1 MRIGLTG
8 GIGSGKSTVAGLLAG
23 HGMVVLDADR
33 VARDVVAPGLPALD
47 AIVEAFGHE
56 MLTDAGE
63 LDRPSMAALVFDD
76 ADARARLEAITHPAI
91 QAELARRSAAA
102 IARDPDAIVV
112 VDHPLLIETGQVEEF
127 DAVVVVVAP
136 REVRLRRLV
145 DHRGM
150 DVEDARARMA
160 TQVDDDLRRRVGTW
174 VVDNQGSLEDLQRAV
189 RAVAADIRNCQR

>member
-174 VVDNQGSLEDLQRAV
+174 VVDNQGSLEGLERAV